1 MVAIAV
7 PFKLEDGAPE
17 APPSYL
23 AAPATSAPAIV
34 LATTYSQTTP
44 AAIAAL
50 AWALEKEF
58 TVNIDVQSGLHEE
71 SGWEAFEEFLTKA
84 TAASGIKGKIVLCE
98 CFSRTLCGVAGGF
111 KYHVCDGDA
120 TGRHDGYCIHP
131 DDSEVA

>member
-1 MVAIAV
+1 MSDQNADCFRYRLSAGTSSTPVVAIAV

-58 TVNIDVQSGLHEE
+58 TVNIDVQSGLREE
-71 SGWEAFEEFLTKA
+71 SGWEAFEETIGL
-84 TAASGIKGKIVLCE
+84 VLVE
-98 CFSRTLCGVAGGF
+98 YAREPLG
-111 KYHVCDGDA
+111 
-120 TGRHDGYCIHP
+120 
-131 DDSEVA
+131 